1 MIEEIKVMLGAAA
14 PNFTDAQI
22 GLALKQA
29 MAEVQ
34 AYCNRELDYELEIVA
49 ERIAVI
55 KLNRTNSEGLAGQ
68 SYSGVS
74 ENYIDG
80 YPSDIIAILDRKRRR
95 VIKVV

>member
-1 MIEEIKVMLGAAA
+1 MIQEIKVMLGAAVA
-14 PNFTDAQI
+14 NFTDAQI
-22 GLALKQA
+22 SLALKQA

-55 KLNRTNSEGLAGQ
+55 KLNRTNSEGLSGQ
-68 SYSGVS
+68 SYSSVS

-80 YPSDIIAILDRKRRR
+80 YPSDIMAILDRKRRR

>member
-14 PNFTDAQI
+14 SNFTEAQI

-34 AYCNRELDYELEIVA
+34 GYCNRELDYELEIIA
-49 ERIAVI
+49 ERIAVV
-55 KLNRTNSEGLAGQ
+55 KLNRTNSEGLAAQ

-74 ENYIDG
+74 ESYIDG
-80 YPSDIIAILDRKRRR
+80 YPSDILAVLNRKRR
-95 VIKVV
+95 IKVV

>member
-14 PNFTDAQI
+14 SNFTEAQI

-29 MAEVQ
+29 MTEVQ
-34 AYCNRELDYELEIVA
+34 GYCNRELDYELEIIA

-55 KLNRTNSEGLAGQ
+55 KLNRTNSEGLAAQ

-74 ENYIDG
+74 ESYIDG
-80 YPSDIIAILDRKRRR
+80 YPSDILAVLNRKRR
-95 VIKVV
+95 IKVV

>member
-14 PNFTDAQI
+14 SNFTEAQI

-34 AYCNRELDYELEIVA
+34 GYCNRELDYELEIIA

-55 KLNRTNSEGLAGQ
+55 KLNRTNSEGLAAQ

-74 ENYIDG
+74 EIYIDG
-80 YPSDIIAILDRKRRR
+80 YPSDILAVLNRKRR
-95 VIKVV
+95 IKVV

>member
-14 PNFTDAQI
+14 SNFTEAQI

-34 AYCNRELDYELEIVA
+34 GYCNRELDYELEIIA

-55 KLNRTNSEGLAGQ
+55 KLNRTNSEGLATQ

-74 ENYIDG
+74 ESYIDG
-80 YPSDIIAILDRKRRR
+80 YPSDILAVLNRKRR
-95 VIKVV
+95 IKVV

>member
-34 AYCNRELDYELEIVA
+34 AYCNRELDYELNVVA

-55 KLNRTNSEGLAGQ
+55 KLNRTNSEGLSGQ
-68 SYSGVS
+68 SYSGAS

-80 YPSDIIAILDRKRRR
+80 YPSDIMAILERKRRR
-95 VIKVV
+95 ILKVV

>member
-14 PNFTDAQI
+14 SNFTEAQI

-29 MAEVQ
+29 MAEIQ
-34 AYCNRELDYELEIVA
+34 GYCNRELDYELEIIA

-55 KLNRTNSEGLAGQ
+55 KLNRTNSDGLAAQ

-74 ENYIDG
+74 ESYIDG
-80 YPSDIIAILDRKRRR
+80 YPSDILAVLNRKRR
-95 VIKVV
+95 IKVV

>member
-14 PNFTDAQI
+14 SNFTEAQI

-34 AYCNRELDYELEIVA
+34 GYCNRELDYELEIIA
-49 ERIAVI
+49 KRIAVI
-55 KLNRTNSEGLAGQ
+55 KLNRTNSEGLTAQ

-74 ENYIDG
+74 ESYIDG
-80 YPSDIIAILDRKRRR
+80 YPSDILAVLNRKRR
-95 VIKVV
+95 IKVV

>member
-34 AYCNRELDYELEIVA
+34 AYCNRELDYELNVIA

-55 KLNRTNSEGLAGQ
+55 KLNRTNSEGLSGQ
-68 SYSGVS
+68 SFSGVS

-80 YPSDIIAILDRKRRR
+80 YPSDIMAVLERKRKR
-95 VIKVV
+95 VLKVV

>member
-1 MIEEIKVMLGAAA
+1 MLGAAA

-22 GLALKQA
+22 SLALKQA

-55 KLNRTNSEGLAGQ
+55 KLNRTNSEGLNSQ

>member
-14 PNFTDAQI
+14 SNFTEAQI

-34 AYCNRELDYELEIVA
+34 GYCNRELDYELGIIA

-55 KLNRTNSEGLAGQ
+55 KLNRTNSEGLATQ

-74 ENYIDG
+74 ESYIDG
-80 YPSDIIAILDRKRRR
+80 YPSDILAVLNRKRR
-95 VIKVV
+95 IKVV